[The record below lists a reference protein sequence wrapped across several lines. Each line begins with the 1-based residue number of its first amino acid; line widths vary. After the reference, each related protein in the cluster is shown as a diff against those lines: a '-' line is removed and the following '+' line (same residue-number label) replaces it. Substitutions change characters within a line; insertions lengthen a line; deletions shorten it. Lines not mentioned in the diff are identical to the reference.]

1 MSAAVAS
8 SRGNTRPMKEKH
20 GKSTPQTQTKS
31 EGPPQKVQASVDP
44 DKIRVKWKNTF
55 IVIHCIFKSE
65 KKNIVLA
72 VKYDNIC

>member
-44 DKIRVKWKNTF
+44 DQDKGQMKKYIYCYTLYIQVRKKKHST
-55 IVIHCIFKSE
+55 CSE
-65 KKNIVLA
+65 I
-72 VKYDNIC
+72 

>member
-44 DKIRVKWKNTF
+44 DKDEKIHLLLY
-55 IVIHCIFKSE
+55 IV
-65 KKNIVLA
+65 
-72 VKYDNIC
+72 

>member
-31 EGPPQKVQASVDP
+31 EGPPQKVQASVP
-44 DKIRVKWKNTF
+44 DQDKGQMKKYIYCYTLYIQVR
-55 IVIHCIFKSE
+55 